1 MNSSIDADKI
11 KLEELNEKISCL
23 EADENR
29 KKLIDN
35 FQQFS
40 DNPEKVNVL
49 KMWNLLKKLW
59 PKHCNS
65 SPTAKMNHQ
74 GKIVS
79 SPKELKILLA
89 KEYRERLRSRPVRP
103 DLRSMKLRKKRIFQ
117 LKIKLAEGVQSPDWT
132 IKDLDRVWARLKNNK
147 SRDHDGYIN
156 EIVKKDV
163 IGKDL
168 NKVLD

>member
-1 MNSSIDADKI
+1 M
-11 KLEELNEKISCL
+11 

-40 DNPEKVNVL
+40 DNPENVNVL
-49 KMWNLLKKLW
+49 KMWKLLKKLW
-59 PKHCNS
+59 PKNCNS

-89 KEYRERLRSRPVRP
+89 KEYRERLRFRPVRP
-103 DLRSMKLRKKRIFQ
+103 DLRSMKIRKKRIFK
-117 LKIKLAEGVQSPDWT
+117 LKLKLAEGVKSPDWT
-132 IKDLDRVWARLKNNK
+132 IKDLDRKCMNQSTCATKE
-147 SRDHDGYIN
+147 Y
-156 EIVKKDV
+156 
-163 IGKDL
+163 
-168 NKVLD
+168 